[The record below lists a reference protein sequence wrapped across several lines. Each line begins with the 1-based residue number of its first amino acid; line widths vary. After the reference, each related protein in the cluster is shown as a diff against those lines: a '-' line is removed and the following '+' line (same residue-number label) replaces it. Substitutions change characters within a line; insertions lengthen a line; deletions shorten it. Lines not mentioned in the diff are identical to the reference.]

1 MIFLVQIVAHCTHL
15 SQSITR
21 VEQSQLVPLQ
31 TLDVLHHEREVGH
44 GLEAQLGLQGVQH
57 VLQELMIRVSCL
69 DHKNGFL

>member
-31 TLDVLHHEREVGH
+31 TLDVLHHQGEVGH
-44 GLEAQLGLQGVQH
+44 GLQTQLGLEAVQH
-57 VLQELMIRVSCL
+57 VLGR
-69 DHKNGFL
+69 K